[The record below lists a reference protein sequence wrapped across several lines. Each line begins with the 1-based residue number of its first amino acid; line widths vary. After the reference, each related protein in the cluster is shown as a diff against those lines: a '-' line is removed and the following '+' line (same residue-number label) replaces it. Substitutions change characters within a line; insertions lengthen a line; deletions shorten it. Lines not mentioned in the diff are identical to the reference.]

1 MFKMEKHARRQDSNL
16 PYNRNIPGCFW
27 NIFQAIDHHPW
38 HNVKKMLPY
47 RKHSRSK
54 GGSKSTPYSHHGTE
68 VPEQMNDNNT
78 PQFCTAQSC
87 PYNRRSGAAQVSE
100 VMTKE
105 TSEEESIE
113 DWKLSSNSQ
122 RRLSRTHSIHHFESS
137 CCSPEGSTGSS
148 RVSPQPKSGMK
159 LVANGLKSNS
169 LNAMDIDYFVQRK
182 IDMKLTSCTEKCNEE
197 VKKSKEDDD
206 GEEVFKENRIIFAE
220 LLQGSFDSHTPRTPK
235 NMKSSA
241 SLAKSRSFPAP
252 GLARKGFK
260 KLSSLQHKL
269 TESFPKGKRSAP
281 QPSKMVESDSSM
293 NEDVTPCDSNSSSS
307 HRQQP
312 SSFSLGSNR
321 GLKYVGWNQLVIKRF
336 NFIRKKI
343 RHSIKDR
350 KKGNNQKPGKRTP
363 TTDRSRHE
371 LHDRNEARERSE
383 MTASEDGLGFRG
395 YSEAA
400 SSESDN
406 LDKEVQTKTGTASL
420 ERCSQLS
427 DYGFNRNREEKFN
440 KIPIRETPVKSFG
453 RNLSMPDINLFYTLF
468 TEPPHGV
475 SRPGKPKRGVVHFSN
490 NVRRDENPAHRL
502 NVEISQPLPGAS
514 SVLEQGDDN
523 IAVDHLGSVNEVE
536 NDETAE
542 LRKQMPCLDV
552 SDSKCHLLE
561 IQDVDEAADE
571 QEQEQELFDLE
582 GCIVNELEPSN
593 DQFTEASVEALPP
606 FETVV
611 NHEIIDD
618 TEKISLS
625 FLLHSEP
632 DRINNGDFDY
642 MRYILQLTSLI
653 ETDHA
658 INRPLGSSMFEGGGE
673 EAHSYKIFE
682 LERSWEKVDQ
692 DSDHQL
698 MIDLV
703 YETLHNV
710 FEKSFICFLKT
721 FSSKSQLRPMPLG
734 LYVLEEVREK
744 VAWYLCLGP
753 ELDQFLDDV
762 VERDLRKGDDWM
774 NLESE
779 SEYVALELEDLILDD
794 LLDEVLRLSTAY
806 RARSYF
812 L

>member
-1 MFKMEKHARRQDSNL
+1 MS
-16 PYNRNIPGCFW
+16 
-27 NIFQAIDHHPW
+27 
-38 HNVKKMLPY
+38 
-47 RKHSRSK
+47 
-54 GGSKSTPYSHHGTE
+54 
-68 VPEQMNDNNT
+68 
-78 PQFCTAQSC
+78 
-87 PYNRRSGAAQVSE
+87 
-100 VMTKE
+100 
-105 TSEEESIE
+105 
-113 DWKLSSNSQ
+113 
-122 RRLSRTHSIHHFESS
+122 
-137 CCSPEGSTGSS
+137 
-148 RVSPQPKSGMK
+148 
-159 LVANGLKSNS
+159 
-169 LNAMDIDYFVQRK
+169 
-182 IDMKLTSCTEKCNEE
+182 
-197 VKKSKEDDD
+197 
-206 GEEVFKENRIIFAE
+206 
-220 LLQGSFDSHTPRTPK
+220 
-235 NMKSSA
+235 
-241 SLAKSRSFPAP
+241 
-252 GLARKGFK
+252 
-260 KLSSLQHKL
+260 
-269 TESFPKGKRSAP
+269 
-281 QPSKMVESDSSM
+281 
-293 NEDVTPCDSNSSSS
+293 
-307 HRQQP
+307 
-312 SSFSLGSNR
+312 
-321 GLKYVGWNQLVIKRF
+321 
-336 NFIRKKI
+336 
-343 RHSIKDR
+343 
-350 KKGNNQKPGKRTP
+350 
-363 TTDRSRHE
+363 
-371 LHDRNEARERSE
+371 
-383 MTASEDGLGFRG
+383 
-395 YSEAA
+395 
-400 SSESDN
+400 
-406 LDKEVQTKTGTASL
+406 
-420 ERCSQLS
+420 
-427 DYGFNRNREEKFN
+427 
-440 KIPIRETPVKSFG
+440 
-453 RNLSMPDINLFYTLF
+453 
-468 TEPPHGV
+468 
-475 SRPGKPKRGVVHFSN
+475 
-490 NVRRDENPAHRL
+490 
-502 NVEISQPLPGAS
+502 
-514 SVLEQGDDN
+514 
-523 IAVDHLGSVNEVE
+523 
-536 NDETAE
+536 
-542 LRKQMPCLDV
+542 
-552 SDSKCHLLE
+552 
-561 IQDVDEAADE
+561 
-571 QEQEQELFDLE
+571 